1 MPLILGTNSIKDT
14 GYDVSNSV
22 RMSGAT
28 VNLQKDF
35 SGDGNRRTWTYS
47 TWFKLS
53 NITQS
58 GFFNWGKGNPEFS
71 LRFESATSNTANN
84 YFRVSQYDG
93 SQDLDLVTSQFFADP
108 SAWGHMVVAC
118 DTTQGTASN
127 RIKVYFNGT
136 QITSFSTESYPSQNF
151 DTFVNQASKKHYIG
165 YADYQPIN
173 GYLCETVFIDGT
185 QLDATSFGE
194 FDEDSPT
201 IWKPKDVSGLTFGTN
216 GYYLQY
222 KEAGTSQNASG
233 IGADT
238 SGNNNHFA
246 CDDVVATDQSTD
258 TCTNNFATI
267 NSLNTH
273 TSINLSEGNLKAT
286 GASSSSWVAGAGTI
300 GITKGF
306 PCYWEAKA
314 TTSTR
319 LYFGLSRLEEAD
331 PVTSTPSAFEGTS
344 VTDYMWRATTA
355 NTIFYRGSNL
365 GATIS
370 AVSTGDIMACS
381 VDSSGI
387 VKFYNN
393 GSVIYT
399 FSQAL
404 IDGFFY
410 FPIFALNNYS
420 STETIEANF
429 GNPAFSISSGNTDAN
444 GYGNF
449 EHAPPANH
457 YALNTKNLSEFG

>member
-1 MPLILGTNSIKDT
+1 MPFILGTNSIKDT
-14 GYDVSNSV
+14 GYDVAN
-22 RMSGAT
+22 
-28 VNLQKDF
+28 
-35 SGDGNRRTWTYS
+35 
-47 TWFKLS
+47 
-53 NITQS
+53 
-58 GFFNWGKGNPEFS
+58 S
-71 LRFESATSNTANN
+71 LRFNPGSSDTLSRTLSTPTNN
-84 YFRVSQYDG
+84 KKFTFSFWFKKCENGREQHFVNGGAAS
-93 SQDLDLVTSQFFADP
+93 SQFYINSSDQLYFYDQTAGGTYKTTQVFRDV
-108 SAWGHMVVAC
+108 SAWMHIVVAE
-118 DTTQGTASN
+118 DTTQGTASS
-127 RIKVYFNGT
+127 RIRIYVNGSEITDFAIETDPT
-136 QITSFSTESYPSQNF
+136 QNNGSAYNTAATHTIGTYAVSPS
-151 DTFVNQASKKHYIG
+151 G
-165 YADYQPIN
+165 YYYS
-173 GYLCETVFIDGT
+173 GYLAEFVFVDGQ
-185 QLDATSFGE
+185 QLAPTDFGE
-194 FDEDSPT
+194 FDSDSPT

-216 GYYLQY
+216 GFYLDF
-222 KEAGTSQNASG
+222 EDSSALGN
-233 IGADT
+233 DV
-238 SGNNNHFA
+238 SGNNNDFSVTNLA
-246 CDDVVATDQSTD
+246 ATDQSTD

>member
-14 GYDVSNSV
+14 GYNVSNSV

-194 FDEDSPT
+194 FDSDSPN

>member
-1 MPLILGTNSIKDT
+1 MPFILGTNSIKDT
-14 GYDVSNSV
+14 GYDVAN
-22 RMSGAT
+22 
-28 VNLQKDF
+28 
-35 SGDGNRRTWTYS
+35 
-47 TWFKLS
+47 
-53 NITQS
+53 
-58 GFFNWGKGNPEFS
+58 S
-71 LRFESATSNTANN
+71 LRFNPGSSDTLSRTLSTPTNN
-84 YFRVSQYDG
+84 KKFTFSFWFKKCENGREQHFVNGGAAS
-93 SQDLDLVTSQFFADP
+93 SQFYINSSDQLYFYDQTAGGTYKTTQVFRDV
-108 SAWGHMVVAC
+108 SAWMHIVVAE
-118 DTTQGTASN
+118 DTTQGTASS
-127 RIKVYFNGT
+127 RIRIYVNGSEITDFAIETDPT
-136 QITSFSTESYPSQNF
+136 QNNGSAYNTAATHTIGTYAVSPS
-151 DTFVNQASKKHYIG
+151 G
-165 YADYQPIN
+165 YYYS
-173 GYLCETVFIDGT
+173 GYLAEFVFVDGQ
-185 QLDATSFGE
+185 QLAPTDFGE
-194 FDEDSPT
+194 FDSDSPT
-201 IWKPKDVSGLTFGTN
+201 IWKPKDVSGLTFGNN
-216 GYYLQY
+216 GFHLDF
-222 KEAGTSQNASG
+222 EDSSALGN
-233 IGADT
+233 DV
-238 SGNNNHFA
+238 SGNNNDFSVTNLA
-246 CDDVVATDQSTD
+246 ATDQSTD

-429 GNPAFSISSGNTDAN
+429 GNPAFSISSGNTDAD

-457 YALNTKNLSEFG
+457 YALNTKNLAEYG

>member
-1 MPLILGTNSIKDT
+1 MPFILGTNSIKDT
-14 GYDVSNSV
+14 GYDVAN
-22 RMSGAT
+22 
-28 VNLQKDF
+28 
-35 SGDGNRRTWTYS
+35 
-47 TWFKLS
+47 
-53 NITQS
+53 
-58 GFFNWGKGNPEFS
+58 S
-71 LRFESATSNTANN
+71 LRFNPGSSDTLSRTLSTPTNN
-84 YFRVSQYDG
+84 KKFTFSFWFKKCENGREQHFVNGGAAS
-93 SQDLDLVTSQFFADP
+93 SQFYINSSDQLYFYDQTAGGTYKTTQVFRDV
-108 SAWGHMVVAC
+108 SAWMHIVVAE
-118 DTTQGTASN
+118 DTTQGTASS
-127 RIKVYFNGT
+127 RIRIYVNGSEITDFAIETDPT
-136 QITSFSTESYPSQNF
+136 QNNGSAYNTAATHTIGTYAVSPS
-151 DTFVNQASKKHYIG
+151 G
-165 YADYQPIN
+165 YYYS
-173 GYLCETVFIDGT
+173 GYLAEFVFVDGQ
-185 QLDATSFGE
+185 QLAPTDFGE
-194 FDEDSPT
+194 FDSDSPT
-201 IWKPKDVSGLTFGTN
+201 IWKPKDVSGLTFGNN
-216 GYYLQY
+216 GFHLDF
-222 KEAGTSQNASG
+222 EDSSALGN
-233 IGADT
+233 DV
-238 SGNNNHFA
+238 SGNNNDFSVTNLA
-246 CDDVVATDQSTD
+246 ATDQSTD

>member
-14 GYDVSNSV
+14 GYNVAN
-22 RMSGAT
+22 
-28 VNLQKDF
+28 
-35 SGDGNRRTWTYS
+35 
-47 TWFKLS
+47 
-53 NITQS
+53 
-58 GFFNWGKGNPEFS
+58 S
-71 LRFESATSNTANN
+71 LRFNPGSSDTLSRTLSTPTNN
-84 YFRVSQYDG
+84 KKFTFSFWFKKCENGREQHVVNGGAAS
-93 SQDLDLVTSQFFADP
+93 SQFYFNSSDQLYYYDQTAGGTYKTTQVFKDVG
-108 SAWGHMVVAC
+108 SWYHIVVAE
-118 DTTQGTASN
+118 DTTQGTASS
-127 RIKVYFNGT
+127 RIRIYVNGSEITDFAIETDPTQNNGSAFNTAATHTIGT
-136 QITSFSTESYPSQNF
+136 YAVSPS
-151 DTFVNQASKKHYIG
+151 G
-165 YADYQPIN
+165 YYYS
-173 GYLCETVFIDGT
+173 GYLAEFVFVDGQ
-185 QLDATSFGE
+185 QLAPTDFGE
-194 FDEDSPT
+194 FDSDSPT

-216 GYYLQY
+216 GFYLDF
-222 KEAGTSQNASG
+222 EDSSALGN
-233 IGADT
+233 DV
-238 SGNNNHFA
+238 SGNNNDFSVTNLA
-246 CDDVVATDQSTD
+246 ATDQSTD